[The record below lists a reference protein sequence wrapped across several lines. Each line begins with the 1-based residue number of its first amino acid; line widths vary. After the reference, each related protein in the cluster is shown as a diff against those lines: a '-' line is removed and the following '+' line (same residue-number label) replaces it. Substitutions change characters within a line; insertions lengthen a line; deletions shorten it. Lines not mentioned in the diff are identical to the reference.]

1 LAVPLE
7 IGNRSRLQTCVKAA
21 PTGTAI
27 HLRELAAFLSLEG
40 FDCGMGVVIW
50 LFSLAQGQTG
60 QQEALPVVLVTPA
73 GADVTLTMDTGI
85 YAAGEVHTSQA
96 SCSGVVGGVVR
107 PVYFV

>member
-1 LAVPLE
+1 MWAMADVLPDVE
-7 IGNRSRLQTCVKAA
+7 
-21 PTGTAI
+21 
-27 HLRELAAFLSLEG
+27 
-40 FDCGMGVVIW
+40 
-50 LFSLAQGQTG
+50 GQTG

-73 GADVTLTMDTGI
+73 GAVYEAGAQMAQKKCVFADVTLTMDTGI